1 MALFRCN
8 IDRAMV
14 NTGTKVKPFISARME
29 TKEFYC
35 GPIKYC
41 IITTNKE
48 MENVGDEGR
57 PWFVK
62 VYELVTVRLFGIRLR
77 NKEQSWKFEKL

>member
-1 MALFRCN
+1 MSLFRCN

-14 NTGTKVKPFISARME
+14 NTGTKVKPFISAQNE
-29 TKEFYC
+29 AKEYYC

-41 IITTNKE
+41 TIRTSKE
-48 MENVGDEGR
+48 MENIGDDIR
-57 PWFVK
+57 PWYVK
-62 VYELVTVRLFGIRLR
+62 VYELVTVRFLGIQIR